1 MTHIDSENAAP
12 APQPQQGAAT
22 PNSQRGCRGR
32 GGGVRRVIFASVL
45 LLVGGLIGAVITK
58 SSYGFA
64 PGPGWHHGPH
74 AWMQG
79 GPGGPP
85 AFASRIFFPG
95 RIERGVDNV
104 MSIVDGSSEQRKK
117 VSAIVEKAADDL
129 YALRAQHLEGRKQL
143 REALAAPTI
152 DHARVE
158 TLRTEQLK
166 LADTASKRLTDAL
179 VAAAEV
185 LTPAQ
190 RAELAQRVER
200 YERWFRG

>member
-1 MTHIDSENAAP
+1 MSNTDTET
-12 APQPQQGAAT
+12 AAT
-22 PNSQRGCRGR
+22 PPSQPPASATPERTRGCRGR
-32 GGGVRRVIFASVL
+32 GGALRRAVFITAL
-45 LLVGGLIGAVITK
+45 LLIGGFIGSVITK
-58 SSYGFA
+58 SSYGF
-64 PGPGWHHGPH
+64 GWHHGPPH
-74 AWMQG
+74 AWMDG

-95 RIERGVDNV
+95 RIERGVDYV
-104 MSIVDGSSEQRKK
+104 LSAVDPSSDQRKK
-117 VSAIVEKAADDL
+117 VTAVVQKAADDL

-143 REALAAPTI
+143 REALSAPTI

-158 TLRTEQLK
+158 ELRAAQLK
-166 LADTASKRLTDAL
+166 LADTASQRMTEAL

-190 RAELAQRVER
+190 RAELSQRVER